1 MANTNMQGKVCLV
14 TGANGGIGKVSAL
27 ELAKLG
33 ATVIMVCRN
42 RSKGEEA
49 QAEIK
54 RISGNQ
60 NVDLL
65 TADMSSIASVRQ
77 LAQEVTAKYPQ
88 LHVLLNNAGRM
99 NNKREVS
106 VDGIESTLASNYIGP
121 FLLTNLLLDLL
132 KASAPARIIN
142 VSSTAHKMG
151 KINFDDL
158 QAEKNY
164 RGFPV
169 YGNSKLA
176 LTLFTYELA
185 RRLEGTGVTV
195 NNLHPGVI
203 ASGFFGTG
211 LLGRLGRLVM
221 LTPEQGAQTSIYLAT
236 APEVT
241 TVNGKYFE
249 KSKQSTSSKIS
260 NDEQLGKRLWQ
271 VTEELIAQKSSQTV
285 NA

>member
-14 TGANGGIGKVSAL
+14 TGANSGIGKVTAL

-33 ATVIMVCRN
+33 ATVIMVSRN
-42 RSKGEEA
+42 RAKGEA
-49 QAEIK
+49 VQAEIK
-54 RISGNQ
+54 RLSGNE

-77 LAQEVTAKYPQ
+77 LAQEVQAKYPQ
-88 LHVLLNNAGRM
+88 LHVLLNNAGGM
-99 NNKREVS
+99 NNKRQVS
-106 VDGIESTLASNYIGP
+106 VDGIEQTWASNYIGP

-164 RGFPV
+164 RAFPV
-169 YGNSKLA
+169 YSNSKLA

-203 ASGFFGTG
+203 GSNFFGTG
-211 LLGRLGRLVM
+211 LLGRLSKLVM

-236 APEVT
+236 APEVA
-241 TVNGKYFE
+241 TVSGKYFE
-249 KSKQSTSSKIS
+249 KSKISTSSKTS
-260 NDEQLGKRLWQ
+260 QDQQLGQRLWQ
-271 VTEELIAQKSSQTV
+271 VTEELIAQKSNQPI

>member
-33 ATVIMVCRN
+33 ATVIMVCRD
-42 RSKGEEA
+42 RSKGEAA
-49 QAEIK
+49 QADIK

-60 NVDLL
+60 NIDLL

-77 LAQEVTAKYPQ
+77 LAQEVQAKYPQ

-142 VSSTAHKMG
+142 VSSTAHKGG
-151 KINFDDL
+151 KIDFDNL
-158 QAEKNY
+158 QAEKRY
-164 RGFPV
+164 HGFPV
-169 YGNSKLA
+169 YSNSKLA

-203 ASGFFGTG
+203 ASGFFGNG
-211 LLGRLGRLVM
+211 LLGRLSKLVM

-236 APEVT
+236 APEVAS
-241 TVNGKYFE
+241 VNGKYFE

-271 VTEELIAQKSSQTV
+271 VTEELIAQKSTQTV